1 MHEYSFTPN
10 VLVATRFCQKNNFIP
25 YFSPSAFVS
34 IASQAMPG
42 RSRRTT
48 GKKSDAN
55 TSNTQSA
62 AARRAAASPRKRS
75 ASGASSASS
84 VKKKQKKN
92 EDSSSSS
99 DSSNEEEGNE
109 EDDDDDDD
117 EGDDAEPSNGELS
130 SVAGAASTLT
140 YNTSLL
146 KAKDSCAWKPTLSGE
161 DYKTLQMLMIESV
174 RRSMPHFH
182 VQDPRAVENIARH
195 LAWTQIWDL
204 NQARAN
210 AYETL
215 TPMNSAQT
223 ANVISNT
230 VYYCVNLAVRSDTCV
245 LFERLMGNEVIFQK
259 LQDHLRETVPSIT
272 LGGQNLV
279 IDELI
284 GKAVEFVKSS
294 EFLDLVCTE
303 MFQEQGMPRFQCTEA
318 ATRKLF
324 DEWSRTGLATEAMKM
339 FAVRIVDRTSHY
351 FINQRVREFLN

>member
-1 MHEYSFTPN
+1 
-10 VLVATRFCQKNNFIP
+10 
-25 YFSPSAFVS
+25 
-34 IASQAMPG
+34 MPG

-48 GKKSDAN
+48 GKKPVAN
-55 TSNTQSA
+55 SGRTQSA
-62 AARRAAASPRKRS
+62 AVQRAAASPRKRS

-84 VKKKQKKN
+84 GKKRHKKN
-92 EDSSSSS
+92 KDSSSSS
-99 DSSNEEEGNE
+99 DSSNEEDGNN
-109 EDDDDDDD
+109 DDDDDDD
-117 EGDDAEPSNGELS
+117 DDDAEDAEDAEPSNGDLS
-130 SVAGAASTLT
+130 SSALAAPSIV

-146 KAKDSCAWKPTLSGE
+146 QAKDSFAWKPVLSGE
-161 DYKTLQMLMIESV
+161 DYTTLRMLMIESV
-174 RRSMPHFH
+174 MRSMPHFH
-182 VQDPRAVENIARH
+182 VQDPRAVENISRH

-230 VYYCVNLAVRSDTCV
+230 VFYCVNLAVRSDTCV

-272 LGGQNLV
+272 SGGQNLV

-294 EFLDLVCTE
+294 AFLDLVCSE

-318 ATRKLF
+318 ATRTLF
-324 DEWSRTGLATEAMKM
+324 DEWNRNGSATEAMKL

>member
-1 MHEYSFTPN
+1 
-10 VLVATRFCQKNNFIP
+10 
-25 YFSPSAFVS
+25 
-34 IASQAMPG
+34 MPG
-42 RSRRTT
+42 RSSRRSR
-48 GKKSDAN
+48 KPDNPEA
-55 TSNTQSA
+55 QSA
-62 AARRAAASPRKRS
+62 AAQRAAASPRKRS
-75 ASGASSASS
+75 ASGASSAPSG
-84 VKKKQKKN
+84 KKRHKTNKV
-92 EDSSSSS
+92 SSSSS

-117 EGDDAEPSNGELS
+117 DAEPSNGELS
-130 SVAGAASTLT
+130 SVAGAASTIT

-161 DYKTLQMLMIESV
+161 DYKTLQMLMVESV
-174 RRSMPHFH
+174 VRSMPHFH

-259 LQDHLRETVPSIT
+259 LQEHLRETVPSIT
-272 LGGQNLV
+272 SGGQKLV

-318 ATRKLF
+318 ATRTLF
-324 DEWSRTGLATEAMKM
+324 DEWNRTGSATEAMKL